1 MGIFIHLNISDTI
14 TEDEWER
21 AYQKSV
27 KLMEKMPFIEKTVK
41 GYHGTSLVCTTKT
54 VEKEWYGKYGWH
66 TIGDSVSMKTAED
79 YFLPKNI
86 IVTEKTDESVKLYV
100 DPYMSILPAYSNF
113 DFEDERCARV
123 ICLWG
128 NKTQAEPYHF
138 YLLAVACMLEH
149 ELPGKVA
156 IYGDITRGQC
166 KKAVEIASDLLGEQ
180 IELPDRCDLQGLH
193 ERVKKMPLKKNEVV
207 DAFTV
212 LYLGNQNEEFG
223 EFIRKGFTDEELKLF
238 WSGQFSYSKIGT
250 YGFSDWLKK
259 YLLWGFQVA
268 NLKEYVRFE
277 DEEGN
282 DLAEKFVKAVLDTEV
297 FLEEKDC
304 EDILEIDREEEG
316 SYSIYT
322 LLAHFAFAGAKN
334 HRVNRYIP
342 PEVLLAELEKC
353 VGGLCDVS
361 QIVTEYMA
369 EHTKRDVAKNPTNA
383 FISHMHQLRDEL
395 TSAREEY
402 DISDSNELLWFESGN
417 SIAPSLNNSLMRFF
431 EFYRETIQEDK
442 YHELLKQGPIHA
454 VRYLIRQNRYLL
466 FMEEAWDRIINNI
479 ENNID
484 AFERYYPMV
493 RVEPTKNDLVHFI
506 RALVLNDELYQY
518 CMDRLSNTCDTTAE
532 DVTNQ
537 TIQ

>member
-1 MGIFIHLNISDTI
+1 
-14 TEDEWER
+14 
-21 AYQKSV
+21 
-27 KLMEKMPFIEKTVK
+27 
-41 GYHGTSLVCTTKT
+41 
-54 VEKEWYGKYGWH
+54 
-66 TIGDSVSMKTAED
+66 MKTAED

-86 IVTEKTDESVKLYV
+86 ITEKADESAMPKPYV
-100 DPYMSILPAYSNF
+100 DPYMSILPAYSDF
-113 DFEDERCARV
+113 DFEDERCDRV

-180 IELPDRCDLQGLH
+180 VELPDRCDLQRLH
-193 ERVKKMPLKKNEVV
+193 DRVKKMPLNKNEVV

-223 EFIRKGFTDEELKLF
+223 EFIRKGFTDEELDSFL
-238 WSGQFSYSKIGT
+238 SGQFRCSKIGT

-268 NLKEYVRFE
+268 NLKEYVQFE
-277 DEEGN
+277 DEKDN
-282 DLAEKFVKAVLDTEV
+282 NLAEKFVKTVLDTEV

-322 LLAHFAFAGAKN
+322 LLVHFVFAGAKN
-334 HRVNRYIP
+334 YRVNRYIP
-342 PEVLLAELEKC
+342 LEVLLEDLEKC
-353 VGGLCDVS
+353 VDGLCDVS

-369 EHTKRDVAKNPTNA
+369 ERTKQDARNNPIDT
-383 FISHMHQLRDEL
+383 FIDHMHKLRAEL
-395 TSAREEY
+395 TTAREEY
-402 DISDSNELLWFESGN
+402 DISASNELMWYENGD
-417 SIAPSLNNSLMRFF
+417 SIAPSLNDSLMDFF
-431 EFYRETIQEDK
+431 EFYRETIQEDR
-442 YHELLKQGPIHA
+442 YHKLLKKGSIYA
-454 VRYLIRQNRYLL
+454 IRYLIEQNRNFL
-466 FMEEAWDRIINNI
+466 FMEEAWDRIINDI
-479 ENNID
+479 EESID
-484 AFERYYPMV
+484 TFERYYAMV
-493 RVEPTKNDLVHFI
+493 RVEPTKNEQIHFI

-518 CMDRLSNTCDTTAE
+518 CMEQLSNTCNTVAKDAA
-532 DVTNQ
+532 NQ
-537 TIQ
+537 MIQ